1 MRVHIL
7 KTFSTSAAAY
17 AAGMRCEIPDSDA
30 ARYIAVGLVE
40 RDEPKIETPE
50 RGRVRLRKATKEA
63 SDAGD

>member
-7 KTFSTSAAAY
+7 KTFSTSTAAY
-17 AAGMRCEIPDSDA
+17 SAGMRCEIPDSDA
-30 ARYIAVGLVE
+30 ARYIASGLIE

-50 RGRVRLRKATKEA
+50 RGRVRLRKVTKEA

>member
-17 AAGMRCEIPDSDA
+17 AVGMRCEIPDSDA
-30 ARYIAVGLVE
+30 ARYIASGLVE

-50 RGRVRLRKATKEA
+50 RGRVRLRKVTKEA